1 MKLLYMLISIS
12 SLRENTYLYALY
24 FLSAVRLCVRR
35 RNLRRPPA
43 LHNDAS
49 ADVINHGR
57 AAPIL
62 CVNQSTQTS
71 IGGGTLESHIGTL
84 NIGEQGSSNNPIS
97 GLQHRPEGN
106 DLDLAR
112 DTTPS
117 SNFLGH
123 TYSDFIMKTV
133 STDVTAPIE
142 LSSSFND
149 NDGADVSII
158 HSYATFTMKD
168 HPATST
174 RPEHPVHQKVE
185 ASGRKKSV
193 VLDTE
198 GYAQLLKRDD
208 ATFPDQNLDDFRQNT
223 SKRSPSQSGP
233 SQRNMTVQDKS
244 HVGGAQGGLRNEE
257 QLPADPHAGLT
268 YQNRDMWRP
277 RGRQYH
283 CK

>member
-1 MKLLYMLISIS
+1 MLISIL
-12 SLRENTYLYALY
+12 SLHVKINLYALY
-24 FLSAVRLCVRR
+24 SHSAVRLCVRR
-35 RNLRRPPA
+35 CNLRSPPA

-49 ADVINHGR
+49 SDVTNPGR

-62 CVNQSTQTS
+62 GVTQSTQTS
-71 IGGGTLESHIGTL
+71 IVGGTLESHTSTL

-97 GLQHRPEGN
+97 GLQHLPEGN
-106 DLDLAR
+106 DLDLTR
-112 DTTPS
+112 DTPPS

-123 TYSDFIMKTV
+123 TYSDFIMKAA

-142 LSSSFND
+142 PSSSFND
-149 NDGADVSII
+149 NEGADVSII

-198 GYAQLLKRDD
+198 GYAQLLKGDD

-244 HVGGAQGGLRNEE
+244 HVGGAQGGLSHEE

-268 YQNRDMWRP
+268 YENRDMWRP
-277 RGRQYH
+277 RGRQYN